1 MDILIGDRIC
11 VMAVFTTLENKWEVT
26 ITIQMI
32 MTKKWIVDNGTNENL
47 SETISA
53 TVNLIKENKIANAE
67 KNILLVALGKSIS
80 LDIYNDS
87 VDMANAFFNLE
98 ETKKSTCD
106 FHITSPWWF
115 LSS

>member
-1 MDILIGDRIC
+1 M
-11 VMAVFTTLENKWEVT
+11 
-26 ITIQMI
+26 
-32 MTKKWIVDNGTNENL
+32 DNGTNENL

-106 FHITSPWWF
+106 FHITSP
-115 LSS
+115 

>member
-1 MDILIGDRIC
+1 M
-11 VMAVFTTLENKWEVT
+11 
-26 ITIQMI
+26 
-32 MTKKWIVDNGTNENL
+32 DNGTNENL

-67 KNILLVALGKSIS
+67 KNILLAALGKSIS

-87 VDMANAFFNLE
+87 VDMAKAFFNLE

-106 FHITSPWWF
+106 FHITSP
-115 LSS
+115 

>member
-1 MDILIGDRIC
+1 M
-11 VMAVFTTLENKWEVT
+11 
-26 ITIQMI
+26 
-32 MTKKWIVDNGTNENL
+32 DNGTKENL

-67 KNILLVALGKSIS
+67 KNILLAALGKSIS

-106 FHITSPWWF
+106 FHITSP
-115 LSS
+115 

>member
-1 MDILIGDRIC
+1 M
-11 VMAVFTTLENKWEVT
+11 
-26 ITIQMI
+26 
-32 MTKKWIVDNGTNENL
+32 DNGTNENL

-67 KNILLVALGKSIS
+67 KNILLAALGKSIS

-106 FHITSPWWF
+106 FHITFP
-115 LSS
+115 

>member
-1 MDILIGDRIC
+1 M
-11 VMAVFTTLENKWEVT
+11 
-26 ITIQMI
+26 
-32 MTKKWIVDNGTNENL
+32 DNGTNENL

-67 KNILLVALGKSIS
+67 KNILLAALGKSIS
-80 LDIYNDS
+80 LDIYKDS

-106 FHITSPWWF
+106 FHITSP
-115 LSS
+115 